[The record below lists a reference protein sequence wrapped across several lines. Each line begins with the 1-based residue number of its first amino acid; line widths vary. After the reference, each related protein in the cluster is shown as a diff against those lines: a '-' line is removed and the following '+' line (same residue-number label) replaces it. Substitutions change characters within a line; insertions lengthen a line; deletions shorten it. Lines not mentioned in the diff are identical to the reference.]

1 MRSTIGPY
9 FFGIRQR
16 ALRSGAWPCIL
27 TVGMEGTRLDSLG
40 GVVLGRVMQFCKR
53 INRRNLGGVLLVAV
67 LVITAGFAAPR
78 VALAQDSSAETNLFR
93 GDRPEIS
100 VTVRDSGG
108 AEIDSPATVRI
119 YRSGVPAD
127 QGTTR
132 KGRVFFMLASTGDYT
147 VQVSATGYE
156 SSQKDIAIPV
166 ALKTEVEFNLKRRA
180 EANETTGVPA
190 GPVLAPKAKEAFEKG
205 LQALGAGKIKDAQ
218 KYSSEAMGLAPGHP
232 DVLYL
237 QGVVDLNLRNFADA
251 QEVLEKATQIDPT
264 HARAQAA
271 LGMALSDQGKYE
283 EAIPALEKSLELN
296 AADPNWE
303 TQYALAQADYR
314 LEKYDDAAKMSRS
327 ALAKSSGKAPEIE
340 LLVAQSLVATGK
352 YDEAAQALRDYLQN
366 HGDRPDAAKAK
377 RWLDRLVADGKVAKN

>member
-1 MRSTIGPY
+1 MQFLRFLNRRKIG
-9 FFGIRQR
+9 
-16 ALRSGAWPCIL
+16 
-27 TVGMEGTRLDSLG
+27 
-40 GVVLGRVMQFCKR
+40 GRV
-53 INRRNLGGVLLVAV
+53 IVSA
-67 LVITAGFAAPR
+67 IAAAMALTLP
-78 VALAQDSSAETNLFR
+78 ALACGQDSSAETNMFR

-108 AEIDSPATVRI
+108 AEIATPATVKI
-119 YRSGVPAD
+119 YRSGVPTD
-127 QGTTR
+127 QGQTR
-132 KGRVFFMLASTGDYT
+132 KGRVFFMLASTGEYT

-166 ALKTEVEFNLKRRA
+166 ALKTEVEFSLKRKA

-205 LQALGAGKIKDAQ
+205 LQALSAGNIKDAQ
-218 KYSSEAMGLAPGHP
+218 KYSGEAMNLAPGHP

-251 QEVLEKATQIDPT
+251 QDVLEKATQVDPM

-296 AADPNWE
+296 AGNPNWE
-303 TQYALAQADYR
+303 TQYALAQADYK
-314 LEKYDDAAKMSRS
+314 LEKYPEAAKTAQS
-327 ALAKSSGKAPEIE
+327 ALSNSNGKAPEIE

-352 YDEAAQALRDYLQN
+352 YDEAAQGLRDYLKN
-366 HGDRPDAAKAK
+366 HSDRPDAAKAK

>member
-1 MRSTIGPY
+1 MQIGKL
-9 FFGIRQR
+9 FNRRKI
-16 ALRSGAWPCIL
+16 
-27 TVGMEGTRLDSLG
+27 G
-40 GVVLGRVMQFCKR
+40 GVVIVS
-53 INRRNLGGVLLVAV
+53 AV
-67 LVITAGFAAPR
+67 LIAIGLSLPVSAMG
-78 VALAQDSSAETNLFR
+78 QDSSAETNLFR

-108 AEIDSPATVRI
+108 AEIGTPATVKV
-119 YRSGVPAD
+119 YRSGVPMD
-127 QGTTR
+127 QGQTR
-132 KGRVFFMLASTGDYT
+132 KGRVFFMLPATGEYS

-156 SSQKDIAIPV
+156 SSQKDISIPV
-166 ALKTEVEFNLKRRA
+166 ALKTEVEFSLKRRA

-205 LQALGAGKIKDAQ
+205 LQSLTSGKIKDAE
-218 KYSSEAMGLAPGHP
+218 KYSGEAMTLAPGHP

-251 QEVLEKATQIDPT
+251 QDVLEKATQIDPT

-283 EAIPALEKSLELN
+283 EAIPALQKSLELN

-303 TQYALAQADYR
+303 TQYTLAQAYYKS
-314 LEKYDDAAKMSRS
+314 EKYPEAAKEARD
-327 ALAKSSGKAPEIE
+327 ALSKSNGKAPEIE
-340 LLVAQSLVATGK
+340 LLMAQSLVATGK
-352 YDEAAQALRDYLQN
+352 YDEAATALRDYVKN

>member
-1 MRSTIGPY
+1 MQ
-9 FFGIRQR
+9 F
-16 ALRSGAWPCIL
+16 LRLLNRRKI
-27 TVGMEGTRLDSLG
+27 G
-40 GVVLGRVMQFCKR
+40 GVAVVSALFVAGGLALPSSALG
-53 INRRNLGGVLLVAV
+53 
-67 LVITAGFAAPR
+67 
-78 VALAQDSSAETNLFR
+78 QDSSAETNMFR

-108 AEIDSPATVRI
+108 AEIATPATVKI
-119 YRSGVPAD
+119 YRSGVPTD
-127 QGTTR
+127 QGQTR
-132 KGRVFFMLASTGDYT
+132 KGRVFFMLASTGEYT

-166 ALKTEVEFNLKRRA
+166 ALKTEVEFSLKRKA

-205 LQALGAGKIKDAQ
+205 LQALSAGNIKDAQ
-218 KYSSEAMGLAPGHP
+218 KYSGEAMNLAPGHP

-251 QEVLEKATQIDPT
+251 QDVLEKATQVDPM

-296 AADPNWE
+296 AGNPNWE
-303 TQYALAQADYR
+303 TQYALAQADYK
-314 LEKYDDAAKMSRS
+314 LEKYPEATKTAQS
-327 ALAKSSGKAPEIE
+327 ALSNSNGKAPEIE

-352 YDEAAQALRDYLQN
+352 YDEAAQALRDYLKN
-366 HGDRPDAAKAK
+366 HSDRPDAAKAK

>member
-1 MRSTIGPY
+1 MELLTFLNRRKIG
-9 FFGIRQR
+9 
-16 ALRSGAWPCIL
+16 
-27 TVGMEGTRLDSLG
+27 
-40 GVVLGRVMQFCKR
+40 GRV
-53 INRRNLGGVLLVAV
+53 IVS
-67 LVITAGFAAPR
+67 AAAAAM
-78 VALAQDSSAETNLFR
+78 ALALPALACGQDSSAETNMFR

-108 AEIDSPATVRI
+108 AEIATPATVKI
-119 YRSGVPAD
+119 YRSGVPTD
-127 QGTTR
+127 QGQTR
-132 KGRVFFMLASTGDYT
+132 KGRVFFMLASTGEYT

-166 ALKTEVEFNLKRRA
+166 ALKTEVEFSLKRKA

-205 LQALGAGKIKDAQ
+205 LQALSAGNIKDAQ
-218 KYSSEAMGLAPGHP
+218 KYSGEAMNLAPGHP

-251 QEVLEKATQIDPT
+251 QDVLEKATQVDPM

-296 AADPNWE
+296 AGNPNWE
-303 TQYALAQADYR
+303 TQYALAQADYK
-314 LEKYDDAAKMSRS
+314 LEKYPEATKTAQS
-327 ALAKSSGKAPEIE
+327 ALSNSNGKAPEIE

-352 YDEAAQALRDYLQN
+352 YDEAAQALRDYLKN
-366 HGDRPDAAKAK
+366 HSDRPDAAKAK

>member
-1 MRSTIGPY
+1 MQ
-9 FFGIRQR
+9 F
-16 ALRSGAWPCIL
+16 LRFMNRRKI
-27 TVGMEGTRLDSLG
+27 G
-40 GVVLGRVMQFCKR
+40 GVMVVSAIAAAMAVVLPAA
-53 INRRNLGGVLLVAV
+53 AV
-67 LVITAGFAAPR
+67 
-78 VALAQDSSAETNLFR
+78 AQDSSAETNMFR

-108 AEIDSPATVRI
+108 AEIATPATVKI
-119 YRSGVPAD
+119 YRSGVPTD
-127 QGTTR
+127 QGQTR
-132 KGRVFFMLASTGDYT
+132 KGRVFFMLASTGEYT

-166 ALKTEVEFNLKRRA
+166 ALKTEVEFSLKRKA

-205 LQALGAGKIKDAQ
+205 LQALSAGNIKDAQ
-218 KYSSEAMGLAPGHP
+218 KYSGEAMNLAPGHP

-251 QEVLEKATQIDPT
+251 QDVLEKATQVDPM

-296 AADPNWE
+296 AGNPNWE
-303 TQYALAQADYR
+303 TQYALAQADYK
-314 LEKYDDAAKMSRS
+314 LEKYPEAAKTAQS
-327 ALAKSSGKAPEIE
+327 ALSNSNGKAPEIE

-352 YDEAAQALRDYLQN
+352 YDEAAQALRDYLKN
-366 HGDRPDAAKAK
+366 HSDRPDAAKAK

>member
-1 MRSTIGPY
+1 
-9 FFGIRQR
+9 
-16 ALRSGAWPCIL
+16 
-27 TVGMEGTRLDSLG
+27 
-40 GVVLGRVMQFCKR
+40 MQFCAFF
-53 INRRNLGGVLLVAV
+53 NRQSFGGAVVVSALLAAIGLSLPVVGLG
-67 LVITAGFAAPR
+67 
-78 VALAQDSSAETNLFR
+78 QDSSAETNMFR

-108 AEIDSPATVRI
+108 AEIGTPATVKI
-119 YRSGVPAD
+119 YRSGVPTD
-127 QGTTR
+127 QGQTR
-132 KGRVFFMLASTGDYT
+132 KGRVFFMLPSTGEYS

-166 ALKTEVEFNLKRRA
+166 ALKTEVEFSLKRKA

-205 LQALGAGKIKDAQ
+205 LQALTAGKIKDAE
-218 KYSSEAMGLAPGHP
+218 KYSGEAMNLAPGHP

-251 QEVLEKATQIDPT
+251 QDVLEKATQIDPM

-271 LGMALSDQGKYE
+271 LGMALSDQGKYD
-283 EAIPALEKSLELN
+283 EAIPKLEKSLEIN
-296 AADPNWE
+296 AGNPDWE
-303 TQYALAQADYR
+303 TQYALAQAYYKN
-314 LEKYDDAAKMSRS
+314 EKYPEAVKMSQAALS
-327 ALAKSSGKAPEIE
+327 ASNGKAPEIE
-340 LLVAQSLVATGK
+340 LLEAQALVTTGK
-352 YDEAAQALRDYLQN
+352 FDEAAQALRDYLKN

>member
-1 MRSTIGPY
+1 
-9 FFGIRQR
+9 
-16 ALRSGAWPCIL
+16 
-27 TVGMEGTRLDSLG
+27 
-40 GVVLGRVMQFCKR
+40 MQFLR
-53 INRRNLGGVLLVAV
+53 FLNRRIAGVAVASALVA
-67 LVITAGFAAPR
+67 AG
-78 VALAQDSSAETNLFR
+78 ALSMPGIATAQDSSAETNMFR

-108 AEIDSPATVRI
+108 AEIATPATVRI
-119 YRSGVPAD
+119 YRSGVPTD
-127 QGTTR
+127 EGTTR

-156 SSQKDIAIPV
+156 NGQRDIAIPV
-166 ALKTEVEFNLKRRA
+166 ALKAEVEITLKRKA
-180 EANETTGVPA
+180 QANETTGIPA

-205 LQALGAGKIKDAQ
+205 LQALSAGKIKDAQ
-218 KYSSEAMGLAPGHP
+218 KYSGEAMNLAPGHP

-251 QEVLEKATQIDPT
+251 QGVLEKATQVDPT

-296 AADPNWE
+296 AGDPSWE
-303 TQYALAQADYR
+303 TQYALAQAYYK
-314 LEKYDDAAKMSRS
+314 LEKYPEAAKTAQA
-327 ALAKSSGKAPEIE
+327 ALTKSNGKSPEIQ
-340 LLVAQSLVATGK
+340 LLLAQSLVATGR
-352 YDEAAQALRDYLQN
+352 YDEAAAALRDYLKN

>member
-1 MRSTIGPY
+1 
-9 FFGIRQR
+9 
-16 ALRSGAWPCIL
+16 
-27 TVGMEGTRLDSLG
+27 
-40 GVVLGRVMQFCKR
+40 LGRVMQFCKR
-53 INRRNLGGVLLVAV
+53 INRQKFGGILVVCALAVTAV
-67 LVITAGFAAPR
+67 LAAPCA
-78 VALAQDSSAETNLFR
+78 VVAQDSSAETNMFR

-108 AEIDSPATVRI
+108 AEIASPATVRV
-119 YRSGVPAD
+119 YRSGVQTD

-132 KGRVFFMLASTGDYT
+132 KGRVFFMLPSTGEYS

-156 SSQKDIAIPV
+156 SGQKDIAIPV
-166 ALKTEVEFNLKRRA
+166 ALKTEVEFNLKRTA

-190 GPVLAPKAKEAFEKG
+190 GPVLAPKAKEAFDKG
-205 LQALGAGKIKDAQ
+205 LQALGAGKIKDAE
-218 KYSSEAMGLAPGHP
+218 KYSGEAMTLAPGHP

-283 EAIPALEKSLELN
+283 EAVPSLEKSLELN

-303 TQYALAQADYR
+303 TQYALAQAYYK
-314 LEKYDDAAKMSRS
+314 LEKYPEAAKTAQA
-327 ALAKSSGKAPEIE
+327 ALTKSNGKAPEIE
-340 LLVAQSLVATGK
+340 LLLAQSLVATGK
-352 YDEAAQALRDYLQN
+352 YDDAARALRDYVTN
-366 HGDRPDAAKAK
+366 HSDRPDAAKAK

>member
-1 MRSTIGPY
+1 MQFSKSLNR
-9 FFGIRQR
+9 RQ
-16 ALRSGAWPCIL
+16 I
-27 TVGMEGTRLDSLG
+27 G
-40 GVVLGRVMQFCKR
+40 GV
-53 INRRNLGGVLLVAV
+53 IGVSAV
-67 LVITAGFAAPR
+67 LAAVGLGAPGLVR
-78 VALAQDSSAETNLFR
+78 AQDSSAETNMFR

-108 AEIDSPATVRI
+108 AEIATPATVRV
-119 YRSGVPAD
+119 YRSGVPTD

-132 KGRVFFMLASTGDYT
+132 KGRVFFMLASTGEYT
-147 VQVSATGYE
+147 VQVSANGYE
-156 SSQKDIAIPV
+156 SSQKDILIPV
-166 ALKTEVEFNLKRRA
+166 ALKTEVEFSLKRKA
-180 EANETTGVPA
+180 ETNETTGVPA

-205 LQALGAGKIKDAQ
+205 LQALTAGKIKDAQ
-218 KYSSEAMGLAPGHP
+218 KYSGEAMNLAPGHP

-251 QEVLEKATQIDPT
+251 QDVLEKATQIDPT

-271 LGMALSDQGKYE
+271 LGMSLSDQGKYE

-296 AADPNWE
+296 AGDPNWE
-303 TQYALAQADYR
+303 TQYALAQAYYK
-314 LEKYDDAAKMSRS
+314 LEKYPEAAKTAQA
-327 ALAKSSGKAPEIE
+327 ALAKSGGKAPEIE

-352 YDEAAQALRDYLQN
+352 YDEAAAALRDYVKN

>member
-1 MRSTIGPY
+1 MLMVW
-9 FFGIRQR
+9 
-16 ALRSGAWPCIL
+16 ALA
-27 TVGMEGTRLDSLG
+27 
-40 GVVLGRVMQFCKR
+40 F
-53 INRRNLGGVLLVAV
+53 
-67 LVITAGFAAPR
+67 TAGLPAAS
-78 VALAQDSSAETNLFR
+78 VARAQDSSAETNMFR

-108 AEIDSPATVRI
+108 AEIASPATVRV
-119 YRSGVPAD
+119 YRSGVPTD
-127 QGTTR
+127 QGTTS
-132 KGRVFFMLASTGDYT
+132 KGRVFFMLPSTGEYS

-166 ALKTEVEFNLKRRA
+166 ALKAEVEFNLKRRA
-180 EANETTGVPA
+180 ESNETTGVPA

-218 KYSSEAMGLAPGHP
+218 KYSGEAMNLAPGHP

-251 QEVLEKATQIDPT
+251 EDVLEKATQIDPS

-283 EAIPALEKSLELN
+283 EAVPKLEKSLEIN
-296 AADPNWE
+296 AGNPDWE
-303 TQYALAQADYR
+303 TQYSLAQAYYK
-314 LEKYDDAAKMSRS
+314 LEKYPEAAKTAQA
-327 ALAKSSGKAPEIE
+327 ALAKSGGKAPEIE
-340 LLVAQSLVATGK
+340 LLMAQSLVATGK
-352 YDEAAQALRDYLQN
+352 YDEAATALRDYLKN

>member
-1 MRSTIGPY
+1 MRFLMG
-9 FFGIRQR
+9 FFWRK
-16 ALRSGAWPCIL
+16 
-27 TVGMEGTRLDSLG
+27 LG
-40 GVVLGRVMQFCKR
+40 GTFVLPA
-53 INRRNLGGVLLVAV
+53 LLAAAR
-67 LVITAGFAAPR
+67 LVSPDSAI
-78 VALAQDSSAETNLFR
+78 AQDSSAETNMFR

-108 AEIDSPATVRI
+108 AEIATPATVRV
-119 YRSGVPAD
+119 YRSGVPTD

-132 KGRVFFMLASTGDYT
+132 KGRVFFILGSTGEYT

-156 SSQKDIAIPV
+156 SSQKDVSIPV
-166 ALKTEVEFNLKRRA
+166 ALKTEVEFSLKRTA
-180 EANETTGVPA
+180 EANETVGVPA

-218 KYSSEAMGLAPGHP
+218 KYSGEAMSLAPGHP

-251 QEVLEKATQIDPT
+251 QDVLEKATQIDPT

-296 AADPNWE
+296 AGDPNWE
-303 TQYALAQADYR
+303 TLYALAQAYYK
-314 LEKYDDAAKMSRS
+314 LEKYPDAAKTSQA
-327 ALAKSSGKAPEIE
+327 ALAKSNGKAPEIE

-352 YDEAAQALRDYLQN
+352 YDQAAAALRDYLKN

-377 RWLDRLVADGKVAKN
+377 RWLERLVADGKVAKN

>member
-1 MRSTIGPY
+1 MRFLTD
-9 FFGIRQR
+9 FFPQK
-16 ALRSGAWPCIL
+16 
-27 TVGMEGTRLDSLG
+27 
-40 GVVLGRVMQFCKR
+40 F
-53 INRRNLGGVLLVAV
+53 GGVLVVTAFWVA
-67 LVITAGFAAPR
+67 AGLAAPG
-78 VALAQDSSAETNLFR
+78 VALAQDSSAETNMFR

-108 AEIDSPATVRI
+108 AEIATPATVRI
-119 YRSGVPAD
+119 YRSGVPTD
-127 QGTTR
+127 QGQTS
-132 KGRVFFMLASTGDYT
+132 KGRVFFMLPSTGEYS

-156 SSQKDIAIPV
+156 SSQKDIAMPV
-166 ALKTEVEFNLKRRA
+166 ALKAEVEFTLKRRA

-190 GPVLAPKAKEAFEKG
+190 GPVLAPKAKEAFDKG

-218 KYSSEAMGLAPGHP
+218 KYSGEAMNLAPGHP

-251 QEVLEKATQIDPT
+251 QDVLEKATQIDPT

-283 EAIPALEKSLELN
+283 EAIPSLEKSLELN
-296 AADPNWE
+296 AGDPNWE
-303 TQYALAQADYR
+303 TQYALAQAYYK
-314 LEKYDDAAKMSRS
+314 LEKYPEAAKVSQA
-327 ALAKSSGKAPEIE
+327 ALLKSNGKAPEIE

-352 YDEAAQALRDYLQN
+352 YDEAAAALRDYVKN

-377 RWLDRLVADGKVAKN
+377 RWLERLVADGEVAKN

>member
-1 MRSTIGPY
+1 MNRRKI
-9 FFGIRQR
+9 
-16 ALRSGAWPCIL
+16 
-27 TVGMEGTRLDSLG
+27 G
-40 GVVLGRVMQFCKR
+40 GVMVVSAIAAAMAVVLPAA
-53 INRRNLGGVLLVAV
+53 AV
-67 LVITAGFAAPR
+67 
-78 VALAQDSSAETNLFR
+78 AQDSSAETNMFR

-108 AEIDSPATVRI
+108 AEIATPATVKI
-119 YRSGVPAD
+119 YRSGVPTD
-127 QGTTR
+127 QGQTR
-132 KGRVFFMLASTGDYT
+132 KGRVFFMLASTGEYT

-166 ALKTEVEFNLKRRA
+166 ALKTEVEFSLKRKA

-205 LQALGAGKIKDAQ
+205 LQALSAGNIKDAQ
-218 KYSSEAMGLAPGHP
+218 KYSGEAMNLAPGHP

-251 QEVLEKATQIDPT
+251 QDVLEKATQVDPM

-296 AADPNWE
+296 AGNPNWE
-303 TQYALAQADYR
+303 TQYALAQADYK
-314 LEKYDDAAKMSRS
+314 LEKYPEAAKTAQS
-327 ALAKSSGKAPEIE
+327 ALSNSNGKAPEIE

-352 YDEAAQALRDYLQN
+352 YDEAAQALRDYLKN
-366 HGDRPDAAKAK
+366 HSDRPDAAKAK